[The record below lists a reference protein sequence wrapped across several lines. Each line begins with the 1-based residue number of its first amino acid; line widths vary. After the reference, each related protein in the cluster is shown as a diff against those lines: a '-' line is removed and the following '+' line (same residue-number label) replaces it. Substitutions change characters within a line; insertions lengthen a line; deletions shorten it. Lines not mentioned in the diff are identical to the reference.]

1 MLTTAIDIVRL
12 KLTRRPPWSAN
23 EIAARQWAESKP
35 LENDLTFIP
44 ETASFSRKT
53 AASFMS
59 PIATNFRKRPFRFL
73 PTIAIRSRAGETSS
87 DAGHPARPD
96 RDASVGHVT
105 TRNCFKRV
113 QSGGRARCALR
124 LALSAAVL
132 ALPSSDA
139 AGTHGETNLEYH
151 YYKMALS
158 ISQKLGCHAIF
169 DESQSLISSP
179 NISASR
185 SSQ

>member
-105 TRNCFKRV
+105 ESMTSLAFIAKTISEPIWTSFSLQKHPIPR
-113 QSGGRARCALR
+113 LR
-124 LALSAAVL
+124 TGIQWRYRPTEADMNRRSLDAFAVVV
-132 ALPSSDA
+132 
-139 AGTHGETNLEYH
+139 
-151 YYKMALS
+151 
-158 ISQKLGCHAIF
+158 
-169 DESQSLISSP
+169 
-179 NISASR
+179 R
-185 SSQ
+185 